1 MFPASGSS
9 YSLKDLL
16 PEESGNNAQLTD
28 KNLMKSPFLLT
39 AALAAFALQTQAQ
52 TTTTAATM
60 LRAPADQITTKKGP
74 LTVQPI
80 THGSVVFAWNGK
92 TIYVDPYGGAEAY
105 AGLAAP
111 DVILITDI
119 HGDHL
124 DPKTLAGLSV
134 GKALMVVPKAVA
146 DKLPAEYQAQVRVL
160 SNGQQ
165 LDTLGMKVSAIA
177 MYNLPEAAD
186 AMHTKGRGNG
196 YVLNL
201 GGKNV
206 YLSGDT
212 EATAE
217 MRALKDIDVAFVCMN
232 LPYTMDVNQAAQGVL
247 AFKPGIV
254 YPYHY
259 RGQNG
264 LSDVDAFKQGV
275 TKANK
280 KIEVRLRNWYPAA
293 K

>member
-1 MFPASGSS
+1 MKLTPLLLAVLPAIATPV
-9 YSLKDLL
+9 L
-16 PEESGNNAQLTD
+16 
-28 KNLMKSPFLLT
+28 
-39 AALAAFALQTQAQ
+39 AQ
-52 TTTTAATM
+52 TPAAP
-60 LRAPADQITTKKGP
+60 RVAPDQIATKNGP

-80 THGSVVFAWNGK
+80 THGSVVLTWNGK
-92 TIYVDPYGGAEAY
+92 TLYVDPYGGSEAY

-111 DVILITDI
+111 DVVLITDI
-119 HGDHL
+119 HPDHL

-134 GKALMVVPKAVA
+134 GKALMVVPPAVA
-146 DKLPAEYQAQVRVL
+146 EKLPVEYKKQVRVL
-160 SNGQQ
+160 RNGQK
-165 LDTLGMKVSAIA
+165 LDTLGMSIAAIP

-196 YVLNL
+196 YVLGL

-212 EATAE
+212 EDTPE
-217 MRALKDIDVAFVCMN
+217 MRALKNIDVAFVCMN
-232 LPYTMDVNQAAQGVL
+232 LPYTMDVQQAAQGVL

-264 LSDVDAFKQGV
+264 LSDVAAFQKTV
-275 TKANK
+275 NAANK
-280 KIEVRLRNWYPAA
+280 KIDVRLRNWYAGA

>member
-1 MFPASGSS
+1 
-9 YSLKDLL
+9 
-16 PEESGNNAQLTD
+16 
-28 KNLMKSPFLLT
+28 MKVTLLLT
-39 AALAAFALQTQAQ
+39 AALAAFALQAPAQ
-52 TTTTAATM
+52 T
-60 LRAPADQITTKKGP
+60 APSRVAADQIPTQKGP

-80 THGSVVFAWNGK
+80 THGSVVFTWNGK
-92 TIYVDPYGGAEAY
+92 TIYVDPYGGAQAY

-134 GKALMVVPKAVA
+134 GKALLVVPPAVA
-146 DKLPAEYQAQVRVL
+146 EQLPAEYQPQIRIL
-160 SNGQQ
+160 RNGQR
-165 LDTLGMKVSAIA
+165 LDTLGLRVAAIP
-177 MYNLPEAAD
+177 MYNLPQTAD
-186 AMHTKGRGNG
+186 ARHPKGRGNG
-196 YVLNL
+196 YVLTL

-212 EATAE
+212 EDIAE
-217 MRALKDIDVAFVCMN
+217 MRALKGIDVAFVCMN
-232 LPYTMDVNQAAQGVL
+232 LPYTMDVPQAAQAVL
-247 AFKPGIV
+247 AFQPGIV

-264 LSDVDAFKQGV
+264 LSDVAAFQKTV
-275 TKANK
+275 NAANR
-280 KIEVRLRNWYPAA
+280 KIDVRLRNWYPAT